1 MLSILNVFLYICG
14 MLLTI
19 VLAIIM
25 MMNSCNAPTKGNP
38 WADEQGSQTP
48 VVRPATQANRFYE
61 GNPQRLSREVDS
73 LLNLHR
79 SGSLDGRVAALVVP
93 QLSSGTHTIFMALAG
108 LLRPGDVM
116 LSAAGR
122 PYDTMLEAIGIEG
135 NGQHCNHCSGEDE
148 VVEGDHQE
156 FQDYDEF

>member
-48 VVRPATQANRFYE
+48 VVRPATQANRFYV
-61 GNPQRLSREVDS
+61 GSPQQLAQEVDS
-73 LLNLHR
+73 FLNLH
-79 SGSLDGRVAALVVP
+79 SGS
-93 QLSSGTHTIFMALAG
+93 QT
-108 LLRPGDVM
+108 
-116 LSAAGR
+116 
-122 PYDTMLEAIGIEG
+122 
-135 NGQHCNHCSGEDE
+135 
-148 VVEGDHQE
+148 
-156 FQDYDEF
+156 